1 MKQIIWEGLSLPA
14 QCSALS
20 GPTQLQFPNLFSQ
33 KYTSLFPFKQLKKLG
48 VTCKLWKIN
57 PLTLKPRKIIMRKHH
72 DLAYGIFIGTLLHDN
87 QYHDDVWYDLDPLLL
102 GTPQNKLAAS
112 PSTPKRSS
120 LWLPGRKILWNL
132 IKQGFIT
139 MWFHPYPIYTY
150 FRSSKQD
157 QALEEEKGKSQHNYL
172 L

>member
-1 MKQIIWEGLSLPA
+1 MW
-14 QCSALS
+14 
-20 GPTQLQFPNLFSQ
+20 
-33 KYTSLFPFKQLKKLG
+33 
-48 VTCKLWKIN
+48 
-57 PLTLKPRKIIMRKHH
+57 KHH
-72 DLAYGIFIGTLLHDN
+72 DLADGIFIGTLLHDN
-87 QYHDDVWYDLDPLLL
+87 QYHGGVWYDLDPLLL

-120 LWLPGRKILWNL
+120 LWLPGRKILQNL
-132 IKQGFIT
+132 IKQGFI

-157 QALEEEKGKSQHNYL
+157 QALEEEKGKSQHNFL